1 MTFARLV
8 DTSRRVAETSGRRA
22 KIALLA
28 ELLRTLPPEEIEIAV
43 AYLSGTVL
51 QARLGVG
58 WATIQAALPGSA
70 AEAPSVTLTEV
81 DQSLSRTMQAS
92 GAGSAAERQ
101 RLLRELF
108 VRLTRAEQQFLGG
121 LLVGELRQGALEGL
135 VLEAVAQAA
144 GLPARELRRAAMMAG
159 GAPPPARG
167 GAPGGGGAGG
177 GVPAGARPPGAAARR
192 GRRGAQGRSG
202 SVECLRRAALPSGAA
217 DAGRHRRERGRGGGR
232 AGRVRTGAQARRR
245 ASADPPPGR

>member
-108 VRLTRAEQQFLGG
+108 LRLTQAEQHFLGG

-144 GLPARELRRAAMMAG
+144 GLPARELRRAAMVAG
-159 GAPPPARG
+159 GVPPGAGSALRG
-167 GAPGGGGAGG
+167 GAAAPGGI
-177 GVPAGARPPGAAARR
+177 AGAPFPPGAAKLAR
-192 GRRGAQGRSG
+192 
-202 SVECLRRAALPSGAA
+202 
-217 DAGRHRRERGRGGGR
+217 
-232 AGRVRTGAQARRR
+232 
-245 ASADPPPGR
+245 PPPGGGAAGGR